1 VIIMNSKDYRNI
13 REAKKLLKNSKK
25 IMKSNLEEWRKADNP
40 QERLEWLEKVGKLGD
55 EEMLSRLFD
64 VMFDYNSPHSKGLA
78 SFILEAGVDPQA
90 LLETAKKHAE
100 KGQ

>member
-1 VIIMNSKDYRNI
+1 MNSKDFRNI

-25 IMKSNLEEWRKADNP
+25 IMKSNLGEWRKADSP
-40 QERLEWLEKVGKLGD
+40 QERLAWLEKVGELSD
-55 EEMLSRLFD
+55 EEMLSRLID

-78 SFILEAGVDPQA
+78 SFILEAGVDPQV

-100 KGQ
+100 KEQ